1 MQIGCLLTGV
11 HLRRSDQMID
21 EKASFCIWGDDAE
34 LVHSLF
40 RRALHIAFITYPC
53 SAPTGEVDAKR
64 KRGAYLAIL
73 QELEPNLLVLGL
85 LIVHPYDESRKIG
98 VFPRRVFLLKLQ
110 VFFDRQCGTRLESPA
125 QTVVAIPI
133 MFVAN
138 AQLRTS
144 CRSDKR
150 RNLLL
155 LKRKQA
161 LILHD
166 LCMYTARQQ
175 HANERYRSYFPF
187 TELHHVCLFKVI
199 DICYLEICK
208 TYVVLPQP

>member
-1 MQIGCLLTGV
+1 MVGGSLIYKRYLQVGSLLAGIYLAGSNQMVEKEFPFHVGGYNADFV
-11 HLRRSDQMID
+11 HP
-21 EKASFCIWGDDAE
+21 F
-34 LVHSLF
+34 F
-40 RRALHIAFITYPC
+40 R
-53 SAPTGEVDAKR
+53 APTGEVDAKR

-73 QELEPNLLVLGL
+73 QELKLNLLVLGL

-199 DICYLEICK
+199 DICYSEICK